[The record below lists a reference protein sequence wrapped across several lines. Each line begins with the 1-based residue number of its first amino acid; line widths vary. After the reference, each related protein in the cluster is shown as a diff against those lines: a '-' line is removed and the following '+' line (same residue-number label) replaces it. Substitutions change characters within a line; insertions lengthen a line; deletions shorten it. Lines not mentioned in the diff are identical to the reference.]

1 MKKKHPNP
9 IACLTAAVLAA
20 AALLSACS
28 SSDSSLPEESP
39 AATAPAADEQDK
51 LRISELMIKNHAT
64 LQTPGGRFSDWVE
77 LENISGESL
86 PLNGWRLSDKAD
98 DGGWA
103 LPDLSLAPGEFL
115 LVFCG
120 VGEADPLCADF
131 SLSAGEELRL
141 IAPSGETV
149 DRVTCGDLKADHV
162 MARDENSIFQDSRW
176 ATPGFPNTA
185 EGYIAF
191 SGQRQASGPIVIN
204 EVMTYNTSCPLQY
217 GQEPCDWVELRNV
230 SDTEQDLSEFWLSDE
245 QDEWQLWQLPQV
257 LLAPGE
263 TFLILCS
270 GGENADTGGYNHA
283 SFSLNALDEQ
293 LYLCRGDG
301 VLADFVYLHDIP
313 IEGSMGRMDGE
324 DGFFYF
330 TVPSPGEGNQDG
342 QRRVSQMPEAVTPD
356 GSYDGVS
363 SLRVELSAAG
373 QIYYTTDGTVPTP
386 DSTPYTGA
394 LTLDGTT
401 ILRAV
406 AVEDNAVPSRVST
419 YSYMINEGHSLPV
432 LSLVVD
438 NLNSFD
444 GMYNAGRKYLEL
456 PANLALYDGDS
467 SFNQACCV
475 SMKGW
480 TSLSLP
486 KKSMGVS
493 FKNVYGGD
501 LNCDV
506 FENGITDYSSLS
518 IRAGQDY
525 TFSIFR
531 NELFQA
537 LCLEMGDAALT
548 QESKYCILYIN
559 GEYRG
564 IYCLKEDFSRQYYAS
579 HTGVDPDSVTAIR
592 TPAAM
597 DSDFFR
603 DVVQFCWKNDISLD
617 ENYQYLCD
625 QVDVD
630 SLIDWF
636 LIESYSAN
644 TDIQGNVRLF
654 RSPENGN
661 KWSFALYDLDWAFYY
676 AGCDFTVL
684 LEEVGNAGNQMP
696 SLVKT
701 MLQHPDFRA
710 KVLQRFAELNRTT
723 LSNEHVLA
731 LIDQFQALLEP
742 EAARDRERWDLD
754 LGSWYARVDELRAFI
769 TDNDWEMHN
778 IDQLCWLL
786 KVTAAEREEY
796 FGR

>member
-1 MKKKHPNP
+1 MKIKQLCC
-9 IACLTAAVLAA
+9 AARLTAAMLAA
-20 AALLSACS
+20 ATLLSACS
-28 SSDSSLPEESP
+28 SSDNSGLEEPP
-39 AATAPAADEQDK
+39 AAAVSAADEQGK
-51 LRISELMIKNHAT
+51 LRISELMIKNRAT
-64 LQTPGGRFSDWVE
+64 IQTPGGSFSDWVE
-77 LENISGESL
+77 LENISGEDLALS
-86 PLNGWRLSDKAD
+86 GWQLSDKA

-103 LPDLSLAPGEFL
+103 LPDISLAPGELL

-120 VGEADPLCADF
+120 AGEAGPLCADF

-149 DRVTCGDLKADHV
+149 DRVLCEDIEADHV
-162 MARDENSIFQDSRW
+162 MVRDENGVFQDSRW
-176 ATPGFPNTA
+176 ATPGLPNTA

-204 EVMTYNTSCPLQY
+204 EVMTYNTSCTLQY
-217 GQEPCDWVELRNV
+217 GQEPCDWVELRNI
-230 SDTEQDLSEFWLSDE
+230 SDTEQDLSEYWLSDDH
-245 QDEWQLWQLPQV
+245 DEWLLWQLPQV

-263 TFLILCS
+263 SILILCS
-270 GGENADTGGYNHA
+270 GDETASTGGYYHA

-301 VLADFVYLHDIP
+301 VLADYVYLHDIP

-324 DGFFYF
+324 NGFFYF
-330 TVPSPGEGNQDG
+330 SVPSPGESNQGG
-342 QRRVSQMPEAVTPD
+342 QRRVSQMPAAVTPD
-356 GSYDGVS
+356 GSYDGVEALS
-363 SLRVELSAAG
+363 VELSAAG
-373 QIYYTTDGTVPTP
+373 QIYYTTDGSVPTS
-386 DSTPYTGA
+386 DSMLYTGA
-394 LTLDGTT
+394 LTLDSTT

-406 AVEDNAVPSRVST
+406 AIEENAVPSRVST

-438 NLNSFD
+438 DLSAFN

-456 PANLALYDGDS
+456 SANLAFYDGDS

-531 NELFQA
+531 NELFQE
-537 LCLEMGDAALT
+537 LCLEMTDSVLT

-559 GEYRG
+559 GEYWG

-597 DSDFFR
+597 DSDFFQ
-603 DVVQFCWKNDISLD
+603 DVVQFCWTKDISLD
-617 ENYQYLCD
+617 ENYQYLCE
-625 QVDVD
+625 QIDVD

-636 LIESYSAN
+636 IIESYSAN

-676 AGCDFTVL
+676 SGCDFTVL

-742 EAARDRERWDLD
+742 EAARDRERWALD
-754 LGSWYARVDELRAFI
+754 LGSWYSRVDELRAFI

-786 KVTAAEREEY
+786 KVSAAEREEY

>member
-1 MKKKHPNP
+1 MKIKQLCC
-9 IACLTAAVLAA
+9 AARLTAAMLAA
-20 AALLSACS
+20 ATLLSACS
-28 SSDSSLPEESP
+28 SSDNSGLEEPP
-39 AATAPAADEQDK
+39 AAAVSAADEQGK
-51 LRISELMIKNHAT
+51 LRISELMIKNRAT
-64 LQTPGGRFSDWVE
+64 IQTPGGSFSDWVE
-77 LENISGESL
+77 LENISGEDLALS
-86 PLNGWRLSDKAD
+86 GWQLSDKA

-103 LPDLSLAPGEFL
+103 LPDISLAPGELL

-120 VGEADPLCADF
+120 AGEADPLCADF

-149 DRVTCGDLKADHV
+149 DRVLCEDIEADHV
-162 MARDENSIFQDSRW
+162 MVRDESGVFQDSRW
-176 ATPGFPNTA
+176 ATPGLPNTA

-204 EVMTYNTSCPLQY
+204 EVMTYNTSYTLQY
-217 GQEPCDWVELRNV
+217 GQEPCDWVELRNI
-230 SDTEQDLSEFWLSDE
+230 SDMEQDLSEYWLSDDH
-245 QDEWQLWQLPQV
+245 DEWLLWQLPQV

-263 TFLILCS
+263 SILILCS
-270 GGENADTGGYNHA
+270 GDETASAGGYYHA

-293 LYLCRGDG
+293 LYLCRRDG
-301 VLADFVYLHDIP
+301 ILADYVYLHDIP

-324 DGFFYF
+324 NGFFYF
-330 TVPSPGEGNQDG
+330 SVPSPGESNQGG
-342 QRRVSQMPEAVTPD
+342 QRRVSQMPAAVTPD
-356 GSYDGVS
+356 GSYDGVEALS
-363 SLRVELSAAG
+363 VELSAAG
-373 QIYYTTDGTVPTP
+373 QIYYTTDGSVPTS
-386 DSTPYTGA
+386 DSMLYTGA
-394 LTLDGTT
+394 LTLDSTT

-406 AVEDNAVPSRVST
+406 AIEENAVPSRVST

-432 LSLVVD
+432 LSLVAD
-438 NLNSFD
+438 DLSAFN

-456 PANLALYDGDS
+456 SANLAFYDGDS

-531 NELFQA
+531 NELFQK
-537 LCLEMGDAALT
+537 LCLEMTDSVLT

-559 GEYRG
+559 GEYWG

-597 DSDFFR
+597 DSDFFQ
-603 DVVQFCWKNDISLD
+603 DVVQFCWTKDISLD
-617 ENYQYLCD
+617 ENYQYLCE
-625 QVDVD
+625 QIDVD

-636 LIESYSAN
+636 IIESYSAN

-676 AGCDFTVL
+676 SGCDFTVL

-742 EAARDRERWDLD
+742 EAARDRERWALD
-754 LGSWYARVDELRAFI
+754 LGSWYSRVDELRAFI

-786 KVTAAEREEY
+786 KVSAAEREEY